1 MLARATDTRV
11 VWTPFPAAAAASIFE
26 CLFIYFLKILM
37 MMIHT
42 WLIDAQVCA
51 TAQSRSLHSTICG
64 EFAYAVRARPRM
76 YIQTWPLV
84 LPAAANGLAEC
95 ARLDAHLVGPG
106 APPKPVSAAFCPRDH
121 VDRCRSHSAFCG
133 GFSCAV
139 RGVAQFNRC
148 EAPDCAHICAY
159 IHT

>member
-1 MLARATDTRV
+1 
-11 VWTPFPAAAAASIFE
+11 VWCGLHSSAAAAASIFE

-51 TAQSRSLHSTICG
+51 TESCVRRIFLAQSRSLHSTICG

-106 APPKPVSAAFCPRDH
+106 APPKPVRAAFCPRDH
-121 VDRCRSHSAFCG
+121 VDRTQHFVAASLPQWVARRSVQSL
-133 GFSCAV
+133 
-139 RGVAQFNRC
+139 
-148 EAPDCAHICAY
+148 
-159 IHT
+159 